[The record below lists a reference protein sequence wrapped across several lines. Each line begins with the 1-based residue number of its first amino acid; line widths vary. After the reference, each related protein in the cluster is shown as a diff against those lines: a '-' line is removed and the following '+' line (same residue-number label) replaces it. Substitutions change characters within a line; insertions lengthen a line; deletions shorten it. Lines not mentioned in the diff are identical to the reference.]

1 MRHEVL
7 PMCTGIV
14 YPNLNNKVSY
24 IRTLPILQDFRPDV
38 NEFGLQNCTLI
49 YSNDSK
55 FRRIDILN
63 DTPIDRFSF
72 SFLWMSGD
80 QEIHQIYL
88 NPGESVSL
96 KLYFK
101 SIY

>member
-1 MRHEVL
+1 MRPETL
-7 PMCTGIV
+7 PMRTGIV

-24 IRTLPILQDFRPDV
+24 ISTLPILQDFRPDV
-38 NEFGLQNCTLI
+38 NEFGLQNSILI
-49 YSNDSK
+49 YSAYSE
-55 FRRIDILN
+55 FRWIDILN

-72 SFLWMSGD
+72 NFLWMSSD

-88 NPGESVSL
+88 NPGESISL
-96 KLYFK
+96 KIYFK